1 MTAEVEVVGIVVP
14 ARNEQDLLPAA
25 LRALDGAAQPVRR
38 RGVVV
43 DLLVVADSCTDATAT
58 VARSAAVD
66 VLDVSVGAVGPARA
80 AGFQALL
87 RRHLGIPRDRFWLAS
102 TDADSIVPADWLTTH
117 LDLARAGADVVIGAV
132 HPRFADLAPD
142 EIDWWHRTH
151 DDGQAL
157 GNIHGANLGIAAAAY
172 RRAGGFV
179 ALPEHEDT
187 DLVRR
192 LRLSGAFVVATER
205 GMVETSGR
213 HVGRTPGGYARYLRE
228 DLPRLAAVN
237 PVT

>member
-1 MTAEVEVVGIVVP
+1 MTMRVAVVIPARDEAGSIDDCLAAVRHAADRVEV
-14 ARNEQDLLPAA
+14 
-25 LRALDGAAQPVRR
+25 PVRI
-38 RGVVV
+38 V
-43 DLLVVADSCTDATAT
+43 VVADGCLDDTAARARRHPGVT
-58 VARSAAVD
+58 VLETEGSN
-66 VLDVSVGAVGPARA
+66 VGGARA
-80 AGFQALL
+80 AGARLAL
-87 RRHLGIPRDRFWLAS
+87 RRGATWLAS
-102 TDADSIVPADWLTTH
+102 TDADSTVPADWLTTQ

-179 ALPEHEDT
+179 PLPEHEDT

-205 GMVETSGR
+205 GTVETSGR
-213 HVGRTPGGYARYLRE
+213 HVGRTPGGYARYLRD

>member
-1 MTAEVEVVGIVVP
+1 MTTRVGVVIPARDEAGGIDDCLAAVRHAADRVEV
-14 ARNEQDLLPAA
+14 
-25 LRALDGAAQPVRR
+25 PVRI
-38 RGVVV
+38 V
-43 DLLVVADSCTDATAT
+43 VVADGCLDDTA
-58 VARSAAVD
+58 ARARRHPGVN
-66 VLDVSVGAVGPARA
+66 VLETPGSNVGGARA
-80 AGFQALL
+80 AGARLAL
-87 RRHLGIPRDRFWLAS
+87 RRGATWLAS

>member
-1 MTAEVEVVGIVVP
+1 MTVRVGVVIP
-14 ARNEQDLLPAA
+14 ARDEADGIDDCLAA
-25 LRALDGAAQPVRR
+25 VRRAAARVEEPVRI
-38 RGVVV
+38 V
-43 DLLVVADSCTDATAT
+43 VVADGCLDDTA
-58 VARSAAVD
+58 ARARRHPGVN
-66 VLDVSVGAVGPARA
+66 VLETPGSNVGGARAVGSRYA
-80 AGFQALL
+80 L
-87 RRHLGIPRDRFWLAS
+87 RRGATWLAS
-102 TDADSIVPADWLTTH
+102 TDADSIVPADWLTTQ

-179 ALPEHEDT
+179 PLPEHEDT

-205 GMVETSGR
+205 GTVETSGR
-213 HVGRTPGGYARYLRE
+213 HVGRTPGGYARYLRD

>member
-1 MTAEVEVVGIVVP
+1 MTVRVGVVIP
-14 ARNEQDLLPAA
+14 ARDEADGIDDCLAA
-25 LRALDGAAQPVRR
+25 VRRAAARVEEPVRI
-38 RGVVV
+38 V
-43 DLLVVADSCTDATAT
+43 VVADGCLDDTA
-58 VARSAAVD
+58 ARARRHPGVN
-66 VLDVSVGAVGPARA
+66 VLETPGSNVGGARAVGSRYA
-80 AGFQALL
+80 L
-87 RRHLGIPRDRFWLAS
+87 RRGATWLAS
-102 TDADSIVPADWLTTH
+102 TDADSIVPADWLTTQ

-142 EIDWWHRTH
+142 EVEWWHRTH

-179 ALPEHEDT
+179 PLPEHEDT

-205 GMVETSGR
+205 GTVETSGR
-213 HVGRTPGGYARYLRE
+213 HVGRTPGGYARYLRD